1 MRRPYSG
8 HNDEDLVLPAT
19 DVRELISG
27 ADFDARNV
35 AFWLRSLTIRNYDG
49 ANDTVVDIYD
59 QDEGVAVAANQ
70 RLSLDIPAGTTAMF
84 DSRRRVS
91 NSLLTLLPQALQY
104 LLLQHMRQ
112 VLPVTLMEVSNAS
125 NLYSK

>member
-84 DSRRRVS
+84 DFPS
-91 NSLLTLLPQALQY
+91 PGIKF
-104 LLLQHMRQ
+104 
-112 VLPVTLMEVSNAS
+112 VTNITAAS
-125 NLYSK
+125 TPISTVAAYEASASGYIDGGE